1 MIYIREEECKKL
13 PGVTSLFLTFEY
25 NQDVIDALQNYQ
37 YRVWDKKAKVWEL
50 PVTDLSQLVKDL
62 QYCDDIQINLKEDGK
77 VTRRE
82 AANDYK
88 LKPYSYQIEGITFGL
103 NHDKWLLLDEM
114 GLGKTLQTTYIA
126 EELYKSG
133 DIEHCLIICGI
144 NSLKTNWEKE
154 IKKSSDLSC
163 RVVGKRVNRNGNTVY
178 MNIPERAKQIAN
190 GIEEFFLIIN
200 IESLRSDDIIKAL
213 QKQKIGMIVVD
224 EIQKAKSKTSQQG
237 KNLLKLRADYM
248 IAATGTL
255 IMNNPLDAYMPLT
268 WIGKNNC
275 SLSNFKSYYCRFGGF
290 HDSQIIG
297 YKHMDM
303 LKYQIE
309 NCSLRRTKDL
319 LNLPPK
325 TVIHEVLDMN
335 DTQLKFYHDLLDNV
349 ADDIVKEGVN
359 LNLSY
364 LLTQQL
370 RLRQASTCPSILTD
384 LPIRST
390 KIDRAIDLA
399 EEIIANG
406 DKVIIFSMFKE
417 PINILYNELAQYNPV
432 LGTGDILDEVFSN
445 NVDQFQQNPNCKVFL
460 GTIQKA
466 GTGITLTAASYVIFI
481 DCDWVPANNIQA
493 EDRAYRIGTT
503 KPVFIYYLWND
514 DTVDMRM
521 KYRVE
526 DKSQVAGYI
535 VDDKIPEKA
544 LDTML
549 DILGV
554 KQLIESKK

>member
-1 MIYIREEECKKL
+1 MIVIKEDTCKKI
-13 PGVTSLFLTFEY
+13 PGVTSLFLTFDY
-25 NQDVIDALQNYQ
+25 NQEIIDTLQDYNY
-37 YRVWDKKAKVWEL
+37 RIWDKVNKVWEL
-50 PVTDLSQLVKDL
+50 PVTYLAKLVKDL
-62 QYCDDIQINLKEDGK
+62 QYYDDIQINLREDK
-77 VTRRE
+77 KIAQRE
-82 AANDYK
+82 SSNDYK
-88 LKPYSYQIEGITFGL
+88 LKPYSYQIEGINFGL
-103 NHDKWLLLDEM
+103 NHDRWLLLDEM

-126 EELYKSG
+126 EELYRSG
-133 DIEHCLIICGI
+133 DISHCLIICGI

-163 RVVGKRVNRNGNTVY
+163 RVVGKRINRNGNTVY
-178 MNIPERAKQIAN
+178 MTIPERAKQIAN

-200 IESLRSDDIIKAL
+200 IESLRSDDVIKAL
-213 QKQKIGMIVVD
+213 QKQKIGMMVVD

-237 KNLLKLRADYM
+237 KNLLKLKSQYM

-268 WIGKNNC
+268 WIEKNKC
-275 SLSNFKSYYCRFGGF
+275 SLTNFKSYYCRFGGF
-290 HDSQIIG
+290 NDSQVIG
-297 YKHMDM
+297 YKNMDM

-309 NCSLRRTKDL
+309 QCSLRRTKDL
-319 LNLPPK
+319 LDLPPK
-325 TVIHEVLDMN
+325 TVIHEILDMN
-335 DTQLKFYHDLLDNV
+335 DAQLKFYHDLLNGI
-349 ADDIVKEGVN
+349 ADGIIKEGIN
-359 LNLSY
+359 LNLNY

-370 RLRQASTCPSILTD
+370 RLRQASACPSILTD
-384 LPIRST
+384 EPIRST
-390 KIDRAIDLA
+390 KIDRAIELA
-399 EEIIANG
+399 EEIISNG
-406 DKVIIFSMFKE
+406 DKVIIFSMFKD
-417 PINILYNELAQYNPV
+417 PINLLHAELINHNPV
-432 LGTGDILDEVFSN
+432 LGTGDISDEEFSS
-445 NVDQFQQNPNCKVFL
+445 NVDRFQEDPNCKVFL

-481 DCDWVPANNIQA
+481 DCDWVPANNVQA

-514 DTVDMRM
+514 DTVDLKM

-535 VDDKIPEKA
+535 VDDKVPEKA

>member
-1 MIYIREEECKKL
+1 MIVIREDVCKKL
-13 PGVTSLFLTFEY
+13 PGATSLFLTFDY
-25 NQDVIDALQNYQ
+25 NQEIINILQNCT
-37 YRVWDKKAKVWEL
+37 YRVWDKINKVWEL
-50 PVTDLSQLVKDL
+50 PVTYLAKLVKDL
-62 QYCDDIQINLKEDGK
+62 QYVDDLQIVLREDYQNPH
-77 VTRRE
+77 RE
-82 AANDYK
+82 LSNNYK
-88 LKPYSYQIEGITFGL
+88 LKPYDYQLEGIDFGI
-103 NHDKWLLLDEM
+103 NHNKWLLLDEM
-114 GLGKTLQTTYIA
+114 GLGKTLQITYIA
-126 EELYKSG
+126 EELYNNG

-154 IKKSSDLSC
+154 IKKASNLSC
-163 RVVGKRVNRNGNTVY
+163 RVVGKRINRNGNTVY
-178 MNIPERAKQIAN
+178 MTIPERAKQIAA
-190 GIEEFFLIIN
+190 GIAEFFIILN
-200 IESLRSDDIIKAL
+200 IESLRSDDTIKAL
-213 QKQKIGMIVVD
+213 QKQKIGMMVVD
-224 EIQKAKSKTSQQG
+224 EVQKAKSKTSQQG
-237 KNLLKLRADYM
+237 KNLLKLKSQYM

-268 WIGKNNC
+268 WIGKNSC
-275 SLSNFKSYYCRFGGF
+275 SLTNFKSYYCRFGGF
-290 HDSQIIG
+290 NDSQVIG
-297 YKHMDM
+297 YKNMDM

-309 NCSLRRTKDL
+309 TCSLRRTKDL
-319 LNLPPK
+319 LDLPPK
-325 TVIHEVLDMN
+325 TVIHEILDMN
-335 DTQLKFYHDLLDNV
+335 DVQLKFYHNLLNG
-349 ADDIVKEGVN
+349 IVDGIIKEGVN
-359 LNLSY
+359 LNLNY

-370 RLRQASTCPSILTD
+370 RLRQASSCPSILTD
-384 LPIRST
+384 EPIRST
-390 KIDRAIDLA
+390 KMDRAIELA

-406 DKVIIFSMFKE
+406 DKVIIFSMFKD
-417 PINILYNELAQYNPV
+417 PINLLHTELIKHNPV
-432 LGTGDILDEVFSN
+432 LGTGDIPDEEFSS
-445 NVDQFQQNPNCKVFL
+445 NVDRFQEDPNCKVFL

-514 DTVDMRM
+514 DTVDLKM

-535 VDDKIPEKA
+535 VDNKVPEKA